1 MLNTS
6 RPVYSGWL
14 ETIDVKFFHFLWHK
28 HVVMND
34 VEISKLDLDLMLKN
48 LDFKLR
54 LIFNV
59 Y

>member
-1 MLNTS
+1 
-6 RPVYSGWL
+6 
-14 ETIDVKFFHFLWHK
+14 
-28 HVVMND
+28 MND